1 LKKKKRRNRGYRERK
16 EFRKKATMED
26 REREQENVEE

>member
-1 LKKKKRRNRGYRERK
+1 LKKKKRRNKGYRERK

-26 REREQENVEE
+26 RKREQENVEE